1 MCIDVYVYIYILVYK
16 YILYI
21 YIYSFTYLFMYLLM
35 YCILHT
41 CNYTLQS
48 IPAISHVWRSHP
60 ILGPP
65 HRNVSDIRK
74 QLAAVALARC
84 SSVLGDSVGSSL
96 GYVKEPVPVMFQKN
110 PKKSERRGIEIYLQ
124 SMHIYTYLYISIHSY
139 SYLFISIARFTSCMM
154 QPLLKVVLQVRKPEE
169 TSSALGVMPLNT
181 TLS

>member
-1 MCIDVYVYIYILVYK
+1 MYIYIYLYVK
-16 YILYI
+16 YILYIYI

-110 PKKSERRGIEIYLQ
+110 PKK
-124 SMHIYTYLYISIHSY
+124 
-139 SYLFISIARFTSCMM
+139 
-154 QPLLKVVLQVRKPEE
+154 K
-169 TSSALGVMPLNT
+169 
-181 TLS
+181 

>member
-1 MCIDVYVYIYILVYK
+1 M
-16 YILYI
+16 
-21 YIYSFTYLFMYLLM
+21 S
-35 YCILHT
+35 CILHT

-96 GYVKEPVPVMFQKN
+96 GYVKEPVPVMFQKK
-110 PKKSERRGIEIYLQ
+110 PKK
-124 SMHIYTYLYISIHSY
+124 
-139 SYLFISIARFTSCMM
+139 
-154 QPLLKVVLQVRKPEE
+154 KVKE
-169 TSSALGVMPLNT
+169 GV
-181 TLS
+181 